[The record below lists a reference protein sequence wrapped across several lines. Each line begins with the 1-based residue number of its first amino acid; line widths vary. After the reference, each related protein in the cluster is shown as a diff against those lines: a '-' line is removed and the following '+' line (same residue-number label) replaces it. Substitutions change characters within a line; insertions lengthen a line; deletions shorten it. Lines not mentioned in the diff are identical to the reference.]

1 MSLLRGM
8 TPDGQYKPIIID
20 QQGYIG
26 SQSASQLADG
36 WSYAAAS
43 GGIEDTSDVA
53 LKAAA
58 GIGRHNYLKS
68 IDVMNADA
76 SVATEVVVKDGS
88 TVIWRTY
95 LPAMA
100 ASTAPVPIVR
110 NFDPPLAG
118 SNNTA
123 LNVACITTSAKVY
136 ANAQGFVGGAPN
148 QVALNT
154 NSFEE
159 VYDMFGALVTTDGGE
174 QVYLTPQ

>member
-26 SQSASQLADG
+26 SPSASQLADG

-58 GIGRHNYLKS
+58 GIGRHNYVKQVDL
-68 IDVMNADA
+68 INTDA
-76 SVATEVVVKDGS
+76 SVGTEVVVKDGS
-88 TVIWRTY
+88 SVIWRTY

-100 ASTAPVPIVR
+100 ANTVPSVVTVP
-110 NFDPPLAG
+110 FDPPLAG
-118 SNNTA
+118 SQNTA
-123 LNVACITTSAKVY
+123 LNFACITTSAKVY
-136 ANAQGFVGGAPN
+136 VNARGFVGGPPN

-159 VYDMFGALVTTDGGE
+159 VYDMFGALVSTDGGE